1 MKKEHS
7 NNKFEQTHNFQFLSL
22 IHSNIQTL
30 CPKTIYR
37 PQKKTQIKQSNTQ
50 ITKTQKTAKTFVE
63 SRKRKEK
70 KKKRNLVLPT
80 FNTGMKDP
88 KTKPNH
94 VIVDRGEII
103 HV

>member
-7 NNKFEQTHNFQFLSL
+7 NNKFELTYNFQFLSL

-70 KKKRNLVLPT
+70 KR
-80 FNTGMKDP
+80 
-88 KTKPNH
+88 
-94 VIVDRGEII
+94 RREI
-103 HV
+103 

>member
-7 NNKFEQTHNFQFLSL
+7 NNKFEQTHKFQLLSL

-37 PQKKTQIKQSNTQ
+37 PKKKTQIQSSNTQ

-63 SRKRKEK
+63 SRERKEK
-70 KKKRNLVLPT
+70 R
-80 FNTGMKDP
+80 
-88 KTKPNH
+88 
-94 VIVDRGEII
+94 RREIYSYQPSI
-103 HV
+103 PE

>member
-30 CPKTIYR
+30 CPKTIYS
-37 PQKKTQIKQSNTQ
+37 PQIKQSNTQ
-50 ITKTQKTAKTFVE
+50 ITKTFVK